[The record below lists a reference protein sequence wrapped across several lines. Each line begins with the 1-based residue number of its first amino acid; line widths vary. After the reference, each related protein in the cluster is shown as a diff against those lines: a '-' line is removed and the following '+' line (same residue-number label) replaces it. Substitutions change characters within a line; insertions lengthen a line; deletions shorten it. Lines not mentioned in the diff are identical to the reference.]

1 MKPLTFMRRYPT
13 EAAARKW
20 FTEARWAKGISAMK
34 LSEWLG
40 VSYKSA
46 WHLGHRIRSMMAS
59 EPALLQGVVELDE
72 TYVGG
77 TLAMMV
83 RNSRAPLAYGNPVA

>member
-1 MKPLTFMRRYPT
+1 
-13 EAAARKW
+13 
-20 FTEARWAKGISAMK
+20 MK

-83 RNSRAPLAYGNPVA
+83 RNSRPPLAYGKLVA